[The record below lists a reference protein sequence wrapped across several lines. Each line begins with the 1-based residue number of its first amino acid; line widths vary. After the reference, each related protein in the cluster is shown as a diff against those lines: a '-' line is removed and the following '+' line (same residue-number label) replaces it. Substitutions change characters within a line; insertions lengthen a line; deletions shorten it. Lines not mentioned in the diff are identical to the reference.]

1 MILNETNEPEQQQNG
16 FYGPKTSSAGNSS
29 LSHPFFLK
37 KLIDFTEQVSGNRS
51 HIKLYYSRTG
61 LRNSLSLLL
70 LELVCGLS
78 IFIGRSLLFSLL
90 SQIWV

>member
-37 KLIDFTEQVSGNRS
+37 ISLLQNRS
-51 HIKLYYSRTG
+51 VATG
-61 LRNSLSLLL
+61 LISNSTIQ
-70 LELVCGLS
+70 GQ
-78 IFIGRSLLFSLL
+78 G
-90 SQIWV
+90 